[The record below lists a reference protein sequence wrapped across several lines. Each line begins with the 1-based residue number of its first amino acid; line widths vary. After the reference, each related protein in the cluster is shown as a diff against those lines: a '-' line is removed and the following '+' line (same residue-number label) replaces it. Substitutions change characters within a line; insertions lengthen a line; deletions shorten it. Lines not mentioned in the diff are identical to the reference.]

1 MEREG
6 KTKKQRKRGWRQHSA
21 ALQWLAAG
29 STGSMWVGKGSNIFS
44 DNSMLAIL
52 VAAAAVT
59 SVQGR
64 QGETFSEKKNWS
76 RLIPG

>member
-1 MEREG
+1 MERQG
-6 KTKKQRKRGWRQHSA
+6 KTKQRNRGWRQHSA

-29 STGSMWVGKGSNIFS
+29 STGSMWVGKGSNILS
-44 DNSMLAIL
+44 DYSMVAVL

-64 QGETFSEKKNWS
+64 QGETFSEKKNCS
-76 RLIPG
+76 RHIPG